1 MPGRRGRSLEWR
13 DVVNSKGIGCK
24 FMNNPVTS
32 RIRSGNLVAGY
43 VIFLYLCARI
53 IRIDLY
59 GLFVLYTDAS
69 LCGFCRERRSAWLRL
84 IIIVIRI
91 RLWL

>member
-1 MPGRRGRSLEWR
+1 MPGSGGRSLEWR
-13 DVVNSKGIGCK
+13 YVVNSKGIG
-24 FMNNPVTS
+24 
-32 RIRSGNLVAGY
+32 GY

-69 LCGFCRERRSAWLRL
+69 LCGFCRERRPAWLRL